1 MAIQTI
7 KQIEQI
13 KRKKTQNKTKNTTK
27 IIIIKIKKKLKKY
40 KDKEKRII
48 PFNMLRTTIKTIIMK

>member
-7 KQIEQI
+7 KQIEQM

-48 PFNMLRTTIKTIIMK
+48 PFNMLLTTIKTIIMK